1 VYLLV
6 LTATATNW
14 HRCVFT
20 YITAAHPAVM
30 TACACNGQDY
40 IVDEWTW
47 IDLSGL
53 GSVTNLEFSFT
64 STDNGA
70 WGMNNPGY
78 FAMDNFNGS
87 ALDAPVPEPMSIM
100 LLGLGGLLLR
110 RRKT

>member
-1 VYLLV
+1 MDDPDWFK
-6 LTATATNW
+6 LT
-14 HRCVFT
+14 
-20 YITAAHPAVM
+20 ITGSNSNTVDFMLADYRFED
-30 TACACNGQDY
+30 NGQDY